1 MQRYS
6 ALRSDSMSKSFWG
19 YRELEMIQEFKE
31 FIMRG
36 NAMDMAVG
44 IIMGAAFSTMVGS
57 LVEDVIMPPIG
68 WLMGG
73 VDFSTLFFSL
83 TGEEYPNLQAAKDA
97 GAPVI
102 GIGAFI
108 NAVINLLLVGFA
120 VFMLVKGVNSMNRKK
135 EEEPAAP
142 AEDVVLLGEIRDLLK
157 K

>member
-1 MQRYS
+1 M
-6 ALRSDSMSKSFWG
+6 LN
-19 YRELEMIQEFKE
+19 EFKE
-31 FIMRG
+31 FILRG

-44 IIMGAAFSTMVGS
+44 IILGAAFGAMVGS

-73 VDFSTLFFSL
+73 VDFSTIFFSL
-83 TGEEYPNLQAAKDA
+83 TGEDYATLDAAKEA

-108 NAVINLLLVGFA
+108 NALIKLIVIGFA
-120 VFMLVKGVNSMNRKK
+120 VFMLVKAVNKMNRAK
-135 EEEPAAP
+135 EEEPAP
-142 AEDVVLLGEIRDLLK
+142 EEPGDDVALLTEIRDLLK

>member
-1 MQRYS
+1 M
-6 ALRSDSMSKSFWG
+6 LN
-19 YRELEMIQEFKE
+19 EFKE

-73 VDFSTLFFSL
+73 VDFNTIFFSL
-83 TGEEYPNLQAAKDA
+83 TGEEYANLQAAKDA

-102 GIGAFI
+102 GVGAFI

-120 VFMLVKGVNSMNRKK
+120 VFMLVKGVNKMNRAK
-135 EEEPAAP
+135 EEEPAPEAP
-142 AEDVVLLGEIRDLLK
+142 PADVTLLTEIRDLLK

>member
-1 MQRYS
+1 
-6 ALRSDSMSKSFWG
+6 
-19 YRELEMIQEFKE
+19 MINEFKE

-44 IIMGAAFSTMVGS
+44 IIMGAAFGAMVGS

-73 VDFSTLFFSL
+73 VDFSSLFINL
-83 TGEEYPNLQAAKDA
+83 TGDQYANLQAAKDA

-108 NAVINLLLVGFA
+108 NQVLNLLIVGFA
-120 VFMLVKGVNSMNRKK
+120 VFMLVKGVNKMNRAK

-142 AEDVVLLGEIRDLLK
+142 EAPPADVQLLTEIRDLLK

>member
-1 MQRYS
+1 
-6 ALRSDSMSKSFWG
+6 
-19 YRELEMIQEFKE
+19 MIQEFKE

-44 IIMGAAFSTMVGS
+44 IIMGAAFGTMVGS

-73 VDFSTLFFSL
+73 VDFSSIFFSL

-102 GIGAFI
+102 GVGAFI
-108 NAVINLLLVGFA
+108 NAILNLIIVGFA
-120 VFMLVKGVNSMNRKK
+120 VFMLVKGVNKMNRAK
-135 EEEPAAP
+135 EEEPAPEEPGA
-142 AEDVVLLGEIRDLLK
+142 DVLLLTEIRDLLK

>member
-1 MQRYS
+1 
-6 ALRSDSMSKSFWG
+6 
-19 YRELEMIQEFKE
+19 MIKEFKE
-31 FIMRG
+31 FILRG

-44 IIMGAAFSTMVGS
+44 IIMGAAFGSMVGS

-73 VDFSTLFFSL
+73 VDFASIFFSL

-102 GIGAFI
+102 GVGAFI
-108 NAVINLLLVGFA
+108 NALLNLVVVGFA
-120 VFMLVKGVNSMNRKK
+120 VFMLVKAVNKMNRAK
-135 EEEPAAP
+135 EEEPAPEAP
-142 AEDVVLLGEIRDLLK
+142 PADVQLLTEIRDLLK

>member
-1 MQRYS
+1 
-6 ALRSDSMSKSFWG
+6 
-19 YRELEMIQEFKE
+19 MINEFKE

-44 IIMGAAFSTMVGS
+44 IIMGAAFGTMVGS

-68 WLMGG
+68 WIMGG
-73 VDFSTLFFSL
+73 VDFSSIFFSL

-102 GIGAFI
+102 GVGAFI
-108 NAVINLLLVGFA
+108 NAVINLIIVGFA
-120 VFMLVKGVNSMNRKK
+120 VFMLVKGVNKMNRAK
-135 EEEPAAP
+135 EEEPAPEEP
-142 AEDVVLLGEIRDLLK
+142 AADVVLLTEIRDLLK